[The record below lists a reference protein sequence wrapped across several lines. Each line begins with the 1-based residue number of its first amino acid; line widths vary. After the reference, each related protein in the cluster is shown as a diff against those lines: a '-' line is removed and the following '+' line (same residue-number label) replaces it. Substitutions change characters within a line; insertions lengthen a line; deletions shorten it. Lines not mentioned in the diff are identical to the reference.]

1 MNIREGELTQ
11 LLRRFD
17 QAGDIRD
24 LRKALALIE
33 NLGQGHQ
40 EEQTHGQAAHTE
52 KLLLLLAVFNHIDA
66 KIKPD
71 FNFEDLPAINIA
83 PPPETGL
90 PAGVD
95 PNGIADPT
103 VKAQYEKGIA
113 ANQAKAR
120 LYEFQLGLHKAARTC
135 TDAFD
140 KHVYAGYTKSSE
152 AVLAKLIDENVRSET
167 RRASLKDLLSTIL
180 ARPR

>member
-1 MNIREGELTQ
+1 MNIKEGEVTE
-11 LLRRFD
+11 LLRRFG

-24 LRKALALIE
+24 LRKALAVIE
-33 NLGQGHQ
+33 NLGQDPR
-40 EEQTHGQAAHTE
+40 EAQTHSQAAHTE
-52 KLLLLLAVFNHIDA
+52 KLHLLLAVFNHIDA
-66 KIKPD
+66 KIKSE
-71 FNFEDLPAINIA
+71 FNFEDVPAMNIA

-95 PNGIADPT
+95 PSAIADPT
-103 VKAQYEKGIA
+103 IRTQYEKEIA

-120 LYEFQLGLHKAARTC
+120 LYEFQLGLHKAARAC

-140 KHVYAGYTKSSE
+140 KHVYMHYTKSSDV
-152 AVLAKLIDENVRSET
+152 VLAKLVDETIRSNN
-167 RRASLKDLLSTIL
+167 RRASLKDLLSTIF